1 MRHLVFISLL
11 FIFLTSK
18 SQSAED
24 VVRIMNENV
33 SGSARTMAL
42 GGAQSVLG
50 ADLGGFQYNPA
61 SIGIFR
67 SSQAGITFGV
77 VSNKADITRNNKL
90 STVSKSK
97 STINNMGIVFST
109 TDDDNEKLK
118 SASLGISYNRENNFQ
133 NYYEYKGFN
142 DLNSITSYFGEQ
154 TTIRTKLNPNELN
167 TNSFVNREAIQ
178 NISQLAWISEL
189 INTSVGDTL
198 FTGVA
203 ENGNIYQEYNMEE
216 SGYQNHVDITLGANY
231 NDFFYFGGA
240 LGIHYYE
247 YESIAQMTEVDVDS
261 LIPNLVGF
269 VYKDKYQI
277 QGTGTNLKLGGI
289 VRPIPWMRLG
299 LSMETPTVYNLEV
312 KKQKILEDV
321 IVDDALDASTRKND
335 FETLELIDELT
346 ITTPFKYTFG
356 IVLLGGK
363 YGLLS
368 ADVERINY
376 SNSKIQDVKNN
387 IVLKNTTNLRL
398 GVEGRYDVFR
408 IRLGLAVNGMAYD
421 NREDIKSKKYY
432 TFGLGYKSDV
442 YFIDYSSVFT
452 SSSYN
457 KYPYELNTR
466 PEPTLHIKQ
475 LVSTHSITLGT
486 RF

>member
-1 MRHLVFISLL
+1 MKHLACIVLL
-11 FIFLTSK
+11 FIFLIGK
-18 SQSAED
+18 SQSTED
-24 VVRIMNENV
+24 VIRIMNENV

-77 VSNKADITRNNKL
+77 VRNKADITRNKEL
-90 STVSKSK
+90 SEVSKSK

-118 SASLGISYNRENNFQ
+118 SVSIGISYNRENNFQ
-133 NYYEYKGFN
+133 NYYEYEGFN

-154 TTIRTKLNPNELN
+154 TTTRTKLDPNELN
-167 TNSFVNREAIQ
+167 TKGFVNRDAIQ
-178 NISQLAWISEL
+178 NISQLVWISEL
-189 INTSVGDTL
+189 INIPIGDTL

-203 ENGNIYQEYNMEE
+203 ENGNIYQEYSVEE
-216 SGYQNHVDITLGANY
+216 SGYQNHVDITLGANF
-231 NDFFYFGGA
+231 NDFFYFGGS

-247 YESIAQMTEVDVDS
+247 YESIGQMTEVDVDS
-261 LIPNLVGF
+261 LIPNFVGF
-269 VYKDKYQI
+269 TYKDKYQI
-277 QGTGTNLKLGGI
+277 QGTGTNLKLGVI
-289 VRPIPWMRLG
+289 LRPMPWVRLG
-299 LSMETPTVYNLEV
+299 VSMETPTVYNIETNR
-312 KKQKILEDV
+312 QKILENV
-321 IVDDALDASTRKND
+321 IVDDVLDASTRKND
-335 FETLELIDELT
+335 FETLELIDEFT

-356 IVLLGGK
+356 MVLLGGK

-368 ADVERINY
+368 ADIERINY

-387 IVLKNTTNLRL
+387 NVLKNVTNVRV
-398 GVEGRYDVFR
+398 GIEGRYDVFR
-408 IRLGLAVNGMAYD
+408 IRLGLAVNGTAYD
-421 NREDIKSKKYY
+421 NVEDIESKKYY

-452 SSSYN
+452 SSSYDR
-457 KYPYELNTR
+457 YPYELNTR
-466 PEPTLHIKQ
+466 PEPVLHIKQ
-475 LVSTHSITLGT
+475 LVSTHTITLGT